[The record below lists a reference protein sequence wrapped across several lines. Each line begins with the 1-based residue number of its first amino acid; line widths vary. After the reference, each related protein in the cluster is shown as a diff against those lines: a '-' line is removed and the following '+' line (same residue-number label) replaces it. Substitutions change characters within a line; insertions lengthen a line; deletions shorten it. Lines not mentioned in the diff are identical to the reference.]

1 MEKSYAESFALRT
14 CHCDMHG
21 EWRPGAILEAMQETA
36 GTHCAQLGIG
46 RDVTD
51 GLGIVWVLSRA
62 QVRLDR
68 VPRMGE
74 RMTVETWPLPPRHL
88 FYPRINE
95 FRDGAGKVIGTAT
108 SLWLLLDVATRHIV
122 NSDEVLAHLPD
133 NSDIRG
139 AMPAMPR
146 IPAGEP
152 EAAEFLPPYADF
164 DLNGHV
170 NNTKYL
176 DWTASALG
184 HAAMAEY
191 RMKGFCVSYDS
202 EIRPDQA
209 VRTELIRGDGCF
221 GFAGYVGDKRCFGVS
236 GELERRAM

>member
-1 MEKSYAESFALRT
+1 
-14 CHCDMHG
+14 
-21 EWRPGAILEAMQETA
+21 
-36 GTHCAQLGIG
+36 
-46 RDVTD
+46 
-51 GLGIVWVLSRA
+51 
-62 QVRLDR
+62 
-68 VPRMGE
+68 
-74 RMTVETWPLPPRHL
+74 
-88 FYPRINE
+88 
-95 FRDGAGKVIGTAT
+95 
-108 SLWLLLDVATRHIV
+108 
-122 NSDEVLAHLPD
+122 
-133 NSDIRG
+133 
-139 AMPAMPR
+139 
-146 IPAGEP
+146 
-152 EAAEFLPPYADF
+152 
-164 DLNGHV
+164 V